1 MKLFSNISFF
11 FRVIEKKRQRY
22 FFIIIFALLFQSLL
36 EATSVGIVIPLLSS
50 FLNPEYTT
58 GILKN
63 YFIFLKGYSQSGII
77 IILLVSIFFFFL
89 FKALILYLITKYNFK
104 FIYNIQIFLK
114 DKIFS
119 NYLSIDY
126 GKLLLIK
133 SNKLIS
139 NLSVNLAM
147 FTNYFTTPLMFCI
160 TDLLIIFSVLIVL
173 IIFYPKLFFIVFVFI
188 LITVFSFMKLFH
200 KYIKSL
206 GSKKEEYEQLQVK
219 VINEA
224 VGSIKISRIF
234 GIQNLLKKDF
244 FKFNSSA
251 SVAHGNL
258 SAIQQLPRIAIEV
271 LAFGVLSSLIIF
283 LILTGESFA
292 NIIPALGLFSAAAF
306 RIMPS
311 VNRLI
316 FSLQGLSFSSSI
328 IESIKND
335 INHVSPDSSVIAE
348 DNKKLILIEKELSLE
363 NVCFKYQDDSANIIN
378 NLNFTIKIGES
389 VGIFGQSG
397 VGKTTFLDLLVGLQK
412 PTSGKIII
420 DKQIVN
426 YHDSKWFSNF
436 GYVTQNNYMF
446 DDTLLRNI
454 TLNKKIDSDSVHKI
468 LELLQLT
475 KLVENH
481 KDKLNMLIGERGVR
495 LSGGQAQR
503 VGIAR
508 AIYHNPRI
516 LIMDEPTS
524 SLDIETE
531 SYIIKNIRKICRATL
546 VIVSHR
552 ETAFADCSL
561 VFKLNDKGNFIKV

>member
-1 MKLFSNISFF
+1 MKFFNNISFF
-11 FRVIEKKRQRY
+11 FKVIEKKRQRY
-22 FFIIIFALLFQSLL
+22 FFVIILALFFQSLL

-58 GILKN
+58 NFLKN
-63 YFIFLKGYSQSGII
+63 YFIFLKDYSQSNII

-89 FKALILYLITKYNFK
+89 FKALILYLITKYNFR

-160 TDLLIIFSVLIVL
+160 TDLLIIFSVLVVL
-173 IIFYPKLFFIVFVFI
+173 IIFYPKLFFIVFVFV
-188 LITVFSFMKLFH
+188 LITVFSFIKLFH

-244 FKFNSSA
+244 FKFNSYASA
-251 SVAHGNL
+251 AHGNL

-271 LAFGVLSSLIIF
+271 LAFAVLSSLIIF

-335 INHVSPDSSVIAE
+335 IHHVSPDSSGIIEA
-348 DNKKLILIEKELSLE
+348 NKKLILIEKELSLE
-363 NVCFKYQDDSANIIN
+363 NVCFKYQDDSENIIN
-378 NLNFTIKIGES
+378 NLNFTLKIGES

-412 PTSGKIII
+412 PTSGKITI
-420 DKQIVN
+420 DKQTVN
-426 YHDSKWFSNF
+426 YYDSKWFSNF

-454 TLNKKIDSDSVHKI
+454 TLNKEIDFDFVNAI
-468 LELLQLT
+468 LGVLQLT

-481 KDKLNMLIGERGVR
+481 KDKLNMLIGEKGVR

-508 AIYHNPRI
+508 AIYHNPKI

-524 SLDIETE
+524 SLDIDTE
-531 SYIIKNIRKICRATL
+531 SYIIKNIKKICRATL

-552 ETAFADCSL
+552 ETAFADCSS
-561 VFKLNDKGNFIKV
+561 VFKLNDKGSLIKI

>member
-1 MKLFSNISFF
+1 MKFFRNISFF
-11 FRVIEKKRQRY
+11 FRVIEKKRQRH

-36 EATSVGIVIPLLSS
+36 EATSVAIVIPLLSS

-63 YFIFLKGYSQSGII
+63 YFIFLKSYSESNII

-89 FKALILYLITKYNFK
+89 FKALILYLITKYNFR

-139 NLSVNLAM
+139 NLSVNLSM

-160 TDLLIIFSVLIVL
+160 TDLLIIFSVLVVL
-173 IIFYPKLFFIVFVFI
+173 IIFYPKLFFIVFIFI

-206 GSKKEEYEQLQVK
+206 GSKKEEYEQLQIK

-234 GIQNLLKKDF
+234 GIQNLFKNDF

-251 SVAHGNL
+251 SMAHGNL
-258 SAIQQLPRIAIEV
+258 SVIQQLPRIAIEV
-271 LAFGVLSSLIIF
+271 LAFAVLSSLIIF

-311 VNRLI
+311 INRLI

-328 IESIKND
+328 IENIKND
-335 INHVSPDSSVIAE
+335 INHVSLDSSVIAE

-378 NLNFTIKIGES
+378 NLNFTIKVGES

-426 YHDSKWFSNF
+426 YHESKWFSNF

-454 TLNKKIDSDSVHKI
+454 TLNKKIDSDLVHAI
-468 LELLQLT
+468 LDVLQLT

-508 AIYHNPRI
+508 AIYHNPKI

-524 SLDIETE
+524 SLDIDTE

-552 ETAFADCSL
+552 ETAFADCSS

>member
-1 MKLFSNISFF
+1 M
-11 FRVIEKKRQRY
+11 
-22 FFIIIFALLFQSLL
+22 FI
-36 EATSVGIVIPLLSS
+36 
-50 FLNPEYTT
+50 
-58 GILKN
+58 
-63 YFIFLKGYSQSGII
+63 
-77 IILLVSIFFFFL
+77 FFL
-89 FKALILYLITKYNFK
+89 FKALILYLINKYNFR
-104 FIYNIQIFLK
+104 FIYGIQIFLK

-126 GKLLLIK
+126 GKLILIK

-147 FTNYFTTPLMFCI
+147 FTNYFTTPLIYCI
-160 TDLLIIFSVLIVL
+160 TDLLIIFSVLVVL

-200 KYIKSL
+200 KYIKFL

-219 VINEA
+219 VINET

-244 FKFNSSA
+244 FKFNSFASA
-251 SVAHGNL
+251 AHGNL
-258 SAIQQLPRIAIEV
+258 STIQQLPKIAIEV
-271 LAFGVLSSLIIF
+271 LAFAVLTSLIIF
-283 LILTGESFA
+283 LILTGENFA

-316 FSLQGLSFSSSI
+316 FSLQGLSFSSSV

-335 INHVSPDSSVIAE
+335 LNYISSDNSVVAE

-363 NVCFKYQDDSANIIN
+363 NVSFKYQDDSENIIN
-378 NLNFTIKIGES
+378 DLNFKLKIGES
-389 VGIFGQSG
+389 VGIFGQTG

-420 DKQIVN
+420 DNQTVN
-426 YHDSKWFSNF
+426 YYESKWFSNF

-454 TLNKKIDSDSVHKI
+454 TLNKKIDSDLVHVI
-468 LELLQLT
+468 LEVLQLT

-495 LSGGQAQR
+495 LSGGQVQR

-508 AIYHNPRI
+508 AIYHNPKI

-552 ETAFADCSL
+552 ETAFAECST
-561 VFKLNDKGNFIKV
+561 VFKLNDKGNLIKV

>member
-1 MKLFSNISFF
+1 MKFFKNISFF
-11 FRVIEKKRQRY
+11 FKVIEKKRQRY
-22 FFIIIFALLFQSLL
+22 FFTIVFALFFQSLL
-36 EATSVGIVIPLLSS
+36 EALSVGIVIPLLSS
-50 FLNPEYTT
+50 FLDPQHTT
-58 GILKN
+58 NILKS
-63 YFIFLKGYSQSGII
+63 YFIFLKDYSQSNII
-77 IILLVSIFFFFL
+77 IILLSSIFVFFL

-104 FIYNIQIFLK
+104 FIYNVQIFLK

-119 NYLSIDY
+119 NYLSMDY
-126 GKLLLIK
+126 GKLSLIK

-139 NLSVNLAM
+139 NLSVNLSM

-173 IIFYPKLFFIVFVFI
+173 IIFYPKLFFIVFIFV
-188 LITVFSFMKLFH
+188 LVTVFSFMKLFH
-200 KYIKSL
+200 KYIKAL
-206 GSKKEEYEQLQVK
+206 GSKKEEYEQLQIK
-219 VINEA
+219 VINES

-234 GIQNLLKKDF
+234 GIQDLLKKDF
-244 FKFNSSA
+244 FKFNSFA
-251 SVAHGNL
+251 STAHGNL

-271 LAFGVLSSLIIF
+271 LAFVVLSSLIIF
-283 LILTGESFA
+283 LILAGESFA
-292 NIIPALGLFSAAAF
+292 SIIPAIGLFSAAAF
-306 RIMPS
+306 RIIPS
-311 VNRLI
+311 INRLI

-335 INHVSPDSSVIAE
+335 INDVSLASGAIME
-348 DNKKLILIEKELSLE
+348 DNKNLILIEKELSLE
-363 NVCFKYQDDSANIIN
+363 NVCFKYENDSENIIN
-378 NLNFTIKIGES
+378 NLNFTLKVGES

-397 VGKTTFLDLLVGLQK
+397 VGKTTFLDLLVGLQR
-412 PTSGKIII
+412 PTTGKITI
-420 DKQIVN
+420 DKKTVN
-426 YHDSKWFSNF
+426 FYESKWLSNF

-454 TLNKKIDSDSVHKI
+454 TLNKKIDSDLVHTI
-468 LELLQLT
+468 LEVLQLT

-508 AIYHNPRI
+508 AIYHNPKI

-531 SYIIKNIRKICRATL
+531 SHIIKNIRKICQATL

-552 ETAFADCSL
+552 ETAFAGCSSL
-561 VFKLNDKGNFIKV
+561 FKLNDKGNLIKI

>member
-1 MKLFSNISFF
+1 MKLLTNISFF

-22 FFIIIFALLFQSLL
+22 FLIIIFALLFQSLL
-36 EATSVGIVIPLLSS
+36 EALSVGIVIPLLSS
-50 FLNPEYTT
+50 FINPEYTAR
-58 GILKN
+58 ILKN
-63 YFIFLKGYSQSGII
+63 YFTFLEDYSQSSII
-77 IILLVSIFFFFL
+77 IILLVSMFIFFL
-89 FKALILYLITKYNFK
+89 FKALILYLINKYNFR
-104 FIYNIQIFLK
+104 FIYGIQIFLK

-126 GKLLLIK
+126 GKLILIK

-147 FTNYFTTPLMFCI
+147 FTNYFTTPLIYCI
-160 TDLLIIFSVLIVL
+160 TDLLIIFSVLVVL

-200 KYIKSL
+200 KYIKFL

-219 VINEA
+219 VINET

-244 FKFNSSA
+244 FKFNSFASA
-251 SVAHGNL
+251 AHGNL
-258 SAIQQLPRIAIEV
+258 STIQQLPKIAIEV
-271 LAFGVLSSLIIF
+271 LAFAVLTSLIIF
-283 LILTGESFA
+283 LILTGENFA

-316 FSLQGLSFSSSI
+316 FSLQGLSFSSSV

-335 INHVSPDSSVIAE
+335 LNYISSDNSVVAE

-363 NVCFKYQDDSANIIN
+363 NVSFKYQDDSENIIN
-378 NLNFTIKIGES
+378 DLNFKLKIGES
-389 VGIFGQSG
+389 VGIFGQTG

-420 DKQIVN
+420 DNQTVN
-426 YHDSKWFSNF
+426 YYESKWFSNF

-454 TLNKKIDSDSVHKI
+454 TLNKKIDSDLVHVI
-468 LELLQLT
+468 LEVLQLT

-495 LSGGQAQR
+495 LSGGQVQR

-508 AIYHNPRI
+508 AIYHNPKI

-552 ETAFADCSL
+552 ETAFAECST
-561 VFKLNDKGNFIKV
+561 VFKLNDKGNLIKV